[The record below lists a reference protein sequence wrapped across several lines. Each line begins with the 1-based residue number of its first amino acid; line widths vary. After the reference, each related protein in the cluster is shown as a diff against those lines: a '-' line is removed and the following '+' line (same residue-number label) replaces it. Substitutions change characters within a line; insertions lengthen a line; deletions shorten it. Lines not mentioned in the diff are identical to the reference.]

1 MIRRVLPVILLLSV
15 MTLESC
21 AKDSNF
27 SVLQPDS
34 TTVPAQEVTPTPT
47 LPSVELDEA
56 WLDFLNGTAT
66 PDDKETISEGI
77 DIFINANI
85 GACIKNEALVDTA
98 NVTYFFGMTN
108 HSELNELPRIDF
120 EQEIINT
127 WKSSGLP
134 SFAEYNIVFEQLTD
148 MSGEDEG
155 FCMIAFLAN

>member
-1 MIRRVLPVILLLSV
+1 MKRYVLSAILALSV
-15 MTLESC
+15 MMLGACT
-21 AKDSNF
+21 KDLNS
-27 SVLQPDS
+27 SVPQPDS
-34 TTVPAQEVTPTPT
+34 ITVPTQEVTPTPV
-47 LPSVELDEA
+47 LPSAELDEA
-56 WLDFLNGTAT
+56 WFNFLNGTVT
-66 PDDKETISEGI
+66 PDDEKTIAKGI
-77 DIFINANI
+77 DIFINANV
-85 GACIKNEALVDTA
+85 GTCTKNENLVDTA

-134 SFAEYNIVFEQLTD
+134 SFTEYNIVFEQLTD